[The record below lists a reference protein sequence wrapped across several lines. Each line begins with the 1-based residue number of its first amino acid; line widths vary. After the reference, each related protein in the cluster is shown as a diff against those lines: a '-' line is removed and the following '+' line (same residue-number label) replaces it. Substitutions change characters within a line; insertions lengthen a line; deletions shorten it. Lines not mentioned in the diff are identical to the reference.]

1 MHWELFSP
9 ITWKRGTPKSLIRRA
24 YICSIQSLLEKEL
37 EHLKNT
43 FLEKYIYPLFM
54 INQVMKTVKDIRR
67 ILPNNVKTRIT
78 YAGRKL
84 GTKNQH

>member
-1 MHWELFSP
+1 
-9 ITWKRGTPKSLIRRA
+9 
-24 YICSIQSLLEKEL
+24 
-37 EHLKNT
+37 
-43 FLEKYIYPLFM
+43 M